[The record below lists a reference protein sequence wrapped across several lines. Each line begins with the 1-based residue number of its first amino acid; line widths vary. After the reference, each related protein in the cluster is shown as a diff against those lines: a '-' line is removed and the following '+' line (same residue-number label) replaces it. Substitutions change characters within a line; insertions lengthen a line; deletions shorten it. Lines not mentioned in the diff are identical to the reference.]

1 MNWTQRPQKN
11 SKRSKSILV
20 WGPPTQPYCCS
31 SASNITAPT
40 PSLPFSSPS
49 PQGQKE
55 IMCLEGS
62 GKVVWRSD
70 SLQLTCSKKNEFCR
84 LPCGCSPSCPTL
96 AQSQKGNGLMPSL
109 GVTGQV
115 QFTHCVA
122 QPLQRFSSFLYYV
135 SCSTLERLFPYLRVI
150 VAYEPPELLFG
161 IERGRKHKGQLPF
174 SCLHLMMMHY
184 SKGAAS
190 RVTGGGNWGPQQPR
204 AWAPGVAHH

>member
-31 SASNITAPT
+31 SASNITVPT
-40 PSLPFSSPS
+40 PSLPFPSPS

-62 GKVVWRSD
+62 GKLVWPSD

-84 LPCGCSPSCPTL
+84 LPRGCSPSCPTL

-150 VAYEPPELLFG
+150 VAY
-161 IERGRKHKGQLPF
+161 
-174 SCLHLMMMHY
+174 
-184 SKGAAS
+184 
-190 RVTGGGNWGPQQPR
+190 GPQSCFSGLR
-204 AWAPGVAHH
+204 EAGSIKASYHFLACI